1 MDVNKKNPLKNLRA
15 LKQDMEKNGWIV
27 DSFRFTFKKI
37 DYIVLVILFQ
47 PGEPR
52 KQYALLQLD
61 FLRADN
67 FDVHF
72 LTEANTAGLMAEAKD
87 LRKFFGIEYSSN
99 LGCILQQFAERLGE
113 FIPTAVKGN
122 KPPIERQAMVHA
134 LSKNDSEDPRRI
146 YCFAVKRNPIIKDSL
161 TGTTKQ
167 QKRSAY
173 NDRKTHRVRPAL
185 YNRLGKDPTISFCYS
200 DDPSKDYSDE
210 EIIDSWITRKQR
222 ETRSR

>member
-1 MDVNKKNPLKNLRA
+1 MDVHKKNPLQNLRA

-47 PGEPR
+47 PVEPR

-67 FDVHF
+67 FDIHF
-72 LTEANTAGLMAEAKD
+72 LTEANAAGLMAEAKD

-99 LGCILQQFAERLGE
+99 LGSILQQFAEHLGE

-122 KPPIERQAMVHA
+122 KPPIERQAMTHT
-134 LSKNDSEDPRRI
+134 LSKKDSEDPNRI
-146 YCFAVKRNPIIKDSL
+146 YCFAVKRNPVIRDSI
-161 TGTTKQ
+161 TGVTKQ
-167 QKRSAY
+167 QKRSVY
-173 NDRKTHRVRPAL
+173 NDNKTRMLRPAL
-185 YNRLGKDPTISFCYS
+185 YKRLGKDATISFCYS
-200 DDPSKDYSDE
+200 DDPTKDYTDE
-210 EIIDSWITRKQR
+210 EIISSWIIRKQR
-222 ETRSR
+222 GTDSG